1 MVAFLTTRPLLNNL
15 VQSWQ
20 RFSRVSASL
29 NPADKEMI
37 AFVPDSENAQSNND
51 DLLSRRMRALG
62 FDMTEA
68 ARFRPDIILDLQKIC
83 IGCDSRTQCAADLES
98 VSVEDYDS
106 DAETWRDYCP
116 NVATLKM
123 LSSLLPTLRE

>member
-1 MVAFLTTRPLLNNL
+1 MVAFLTTRPLINGL

-20 RFSRVSASL
+20 RFSHVSPFL
-29 NPADKEMI
+29 NHANEESI
-37 AFVPDSENAQSNND
+37 AFVPDIKSVQPKND

-68 ARFRPDIILDLQKIC
+68 ARFRPDIVLDLQKIC
-83 IGCDSRTQCAADLES
+83 LGCDSRTQCDADLKT
-98 VSVEDYDS
+98 VSAEAYSS

-123 LSSLLPTLRE
+123 LSSLLPVMRE